1 MGKVAIVTDSTACIP
16 DETIKKYGITELPM
30 NLHWGNDLLLD
41 GVDIQPEE
49 FYQRLSK
56 ASVMPSTSQPAPI
69 VFEKAFRS
77 LLDQGY
83 DVLSVVLSS
92 KLSGTMASAIQA
104 KNEIGSDR
112 IALVDSLTTAM
123 ALGYLVLEVAEAI
136 EKGATLAEAAQLA
149 ESAKDRTGVILT
161 VDTLEFLHR
170 GGRIGGAQHLLG
182 TALNLKPILE
192 IKDGRVESVEKIRT
206 RSKAQARMLEIAA
219 QRLAG
224 KPVRVSILHA
234 NCEEDARNIQVQTA
248 AKMNI
253 VESSISPIS
262 PVLGT
267 HVGPGTTG
275 ITYLLAA

>member
-16 DETIKKYGITELPM
+16 DEAKNKYGITVLPM
-30 NLHWGNDLLLD
+30 NLHWGTDLLLD
-41 GVDIQPEE
+41 GVDIQPAE
-49 FYQRLSK
+49 FYQRLAKS
-56 ASVMPSTSQPAPI
+56 SVMPSTSQPAPI
-69 VFEKAFRS
+69 VFEKTFRN

-83 DVLSVVLSS
+83 DVLSIVLSS

-112 IALVDSLTTAM
+112 ISLVDSQTIAM
-123 ALGYLVLEVAEAI
+123 ALGYMVLDAAKAS
-136 EKGATLAEAAQLA
+136 EKGASLAEVTQQAEAAKNRA
-149 ESAKDRTGVILT
+149 GVILT
-161 VDTLEFLHR
+161 VDTLEYLHR

-192 IKDGRVESVEKIRT
+192 VKDGRVESVEKVRT
-206 RSKAQARMLEIAA
+206 RSKAQARMMEIAT
-219 QRLAG
+219 QRFAG
-224 KPVRVSILHA
+224 KPVSISILHA
-234 NCEEDARNIQVQTA
+234 NCEEDARSILAQAA
-248 AKMNI
+248 AKMNL